1 MTTKKMGWGL
11 STHKILT
18 LSCRRRRRRGKGGGG
33 GGGEVYR
40 RRGREEEKENRERG
54 ILWIASHLSAI
65 LINAETRFEKDQSE
79 CRNHESSTSCRITNY
94 VRRHGKC

>member
-65 LINAETRFEKDQSE
+65 LMQKRDLKRTNRNVET
-79 CRNHESSTSCRITNY
+79 T
-94 VRRHGKC
+94 